1 MKKRLCSLLLALLMV
16 VTVLP
21 ATAAAAETAS
31 GTCGENLTWTL
42 DDSGTLTISGEG
54 KMWNFWGDSPW
65 KDQRESI
72 KRVVIEDGVTNIG
85 SSAFSGCTGL
95 TSVTL
100 PDSVTSIGSSAFE
113 DCTGLTS
120 VTIPDSV
127 KTIRGKAF
135 AGCTNLTTVTIPKSV
150 FDIAKDSFS
159 GCSNLKDIFYGST
172 RIMWDILNVSVTKS
186 VTIHCAETGDSI
198 TVSGNCGY
206 YDEDGDY
213 SDDLTWVLDDGVLT
227 VSGEGGMPS
236 LADGDYDNDGMW
248 ICQPWK
254 NYSGYIRSVVIGD
267 GVTGIGKFVFSKCS
281 VLEEITIPKGVT
293 YIGEGAFSDCPA
305 LKKVNYDAE
314 SADVSNP
321 VYMYDRDPFDE
332 DDNVFA
338 VYSAFARSGDSET
351 GFHIVFGN
359 SVKKIPEYL
368 ITGCKNVTKITI
380 GKSLQNFEYRATQG
394 CSGLK
399 EVEVDADNPN
409 FAARNGMLLSKDMT
423 TLVRCLSTQ
432 SGHVVIPDSV
442 KTIDGGAFS
451 GCKGLTTVTIPESVS
466 SIGSRAFYGC
476 ENVTEIYYNARN
488 VEDKQSNS
496 GVFSQVGKKVDGG
509 SCLIIGAGVQRIPAY
524 LFAKE
529 SHMDFDSE
537 VGLEWEHKAFPHISA
552 VKILSQTCSIGT
564 AAFYGCDELTSV
576 SFSQGLT
583 KIESDAF
590 LDCKRLTAVSIP
602 SSVTSIDDHAF
613 AGCTALTSLTI
624 PEGVSQIGG
633 SAFSGCSKLTKVS
646 VPGSVTSI
654 GIYAFGECTALTS
667 LTISE
672 GVSKIGDSAFSG
684 CSKLTKV
691 SIPSSVTSMTGAA
704 FAHCSGL
711 TAIEINNKNP
721 DFINKGKMVFSKDLK
736 TLVWFPSQETGSVHI
751 PVGVTAIGNGAFTDC
766 SGLTEVVI
774 PEGVASIGDDAFY
787 GCTKLTEVTFP
798 KSVTSIGGGAFYG
811 CSGLTEVTI
820 PEKVTH
826 IGGDAFANCTGL
838 TLINYN
844 AKSADMAGNSAFG
857 SNTRYEA
864 NDIKLVIGE
873 GVLQIPSQV
882 FSGYIFGDDTTD
894 YDDVEPD
901 YIYVVPQITSVMIP
915 TSVTEIG
922 EWAFE
927 FSELKTVYYSGTKE
941 QWEKISG
948 HDTSYLRD
956 AEKNYDH
963 SHKYTDEV
971 VSPTC
976 TEKGYTKHTCVCGYA
991 VCDTYVPVKHTYK
1004 NGVCTR
1010 CGAKNPNNK
1019 PAAPAVKPDYLLST
1033 GKPYLKWKAVDGAV
1047 KYYVYRSGSKDGT
1060 YILLGTTTN
1069 LNYTDSKANAGYIYY
1084 YKVKAVNASGVK
1096 SSYSMAVT
1104 ALCHCARPALN
1115 GAQYLASTGKPYLSW
1130 GAVTGAG
1137 KYYVY
1142 RAGSQNGAYK
1152 YIGSTTKTN
1161 YTDTTASAGYTYY
1174 YKVEAVS
1181 KVRSAANSANSKA
1194 LAVNSHCARPVVK
1207 PDYLAST
1214 GKPYL
1219 KWSAVTGASKYEVYR
1234 AGSQNGTYKYIGSTT
1249 KTNYTDTTASAG
1261 YAYYYKVKAVSKV
1274 KAAANSAYSTV
1285 VKATC
1290 HCAKPVVKIALTQKG
1305 DPKLTWNTV
1314 AGAGKYEVYR
1324 ATSKNG
1330 TYTKMFTTTNRS
1342 YTNTNARA
1350 GTTYYYKVKAI
1361 SRVRSTA
1368 NSSFS
1373 AIKSI
1378 RAR

>member
-1 MKKRLCSLLLALLMV
+1 ML
-16 VTVLP
+16 
-21 ATAAAAETAS
+21 S
-31 GTCGENLTWTL
+31 G
-42 DDSGTLTISGEG
+42 
-54 KMWNFWGDSPW
+54 
-65 KDQRESI
+65 
-72 KRVVIEDGVTNIG
+72 
-85 SSAFSGCTGL
+85 A
-95 TSVTL
+95 
-100 PDSVTSIGSSAFE
+100 
-113 DCTGLTS
+113 
-120 VTIPDSV
+120 
-127 KTIRGKAF
+127 
-135 AGCTNLTTVTIPKSV
+135 
-150 FDIAKDSFS
+150 
-159 GCSNLKDIFYGST
+159 
-172 RIMWDILNVSVTKS
+172 
-186 VTIHCAETGDSI
+186 
-198 TVSGNCGY
+198 
-206 YDEDGDY
+206 
-213 SDDLTWVLDDGVLT
+213 
-227 VSGEGGMPS
+227 
-236 LADGDYDNDGMW
+236 
-248 ICQPWK
+248 
-254 NYSGYIRSVVIGD
+254 
-267 GVTGIGKFVFSKCS
+267 
-281 VLEEITIPKGVT
+281 
-293 YIGEGAFSDCPA
+293 
-305 LKKVNYDAE
+305 
-314 SADVSNP
+314 
-321 VYMYDRDPFDE
+321 
-332 DDNVFA
+332 
-338 VYSAFARSGDSET
+338 
-351 GFHIVFGN
+351 
-359 SVKKIPEYL
+359 
-368 ITGCKNVTKITI
+368 
-380 GKSLQNFEYRATQG
+380 
-394 CSGLK
+394 
-399 EVEVDADNPN
+399 
-409 FAARNGMLLSKDMT
+409 
-423 TLVRCLSTQ
+423 
-432 SGHVVIPDSV
+432 
-442 KTIDGGAFS
+442 
-451 GCKGLTTVTIPESVS
+451 
-466 SIGSRAFYGC
+466 
-476 ENVTEIYYNARN
+476 
-488 VEDKQSNS
+488 
-496 GVFSQVGKKVDGG
+496 
-509 SCLIIGAGVQRIPAY
+509 
-524 LFAKE
+524 
-529 SHMDFDSE
+529 
-537 VGLEWEHKAFPHISA
+537 
-552 VKILSQTCSIGT
+552 CSIGRG
-564 AAFYGCDELTSV
+564 AFYGCDELTSV

-590 LDCKRLTAVSIP
+590 LDCKKLTSVSIP
-602 SSVTSIDDHAF
+602 SSVASIDDHAF
-613 AGCTALTSLTI
+613 AG
-624 PEGVSQIGG
+624 
-633 SAFSGCSKLTKVS
+633 
-646 VPGSVTSI
+646 
-654 GIYAFGECTALTS
+654 CTALTS

-721 DFINKGKMVFSKDLK
+721 DFINKGKMVLSKDLK
-736 TLVWFPSQETGSVHI
+736 TLVWFPRQETGSVHI

-927 FSELKTVYYSGTKE
+927 YSKLKTVYYSGTKK
-941 QWEKISG
+941 QWEKIPGS
-948 HDTSYLRD
+948 DEYSLSM
-956 AEKNYDH
+956 AEKKYDH

-1010 CGAKNPNNK
+1010 CGDEDPNYK
-1019 PAAPAVKPDYLLST
+1019 PAAPAAPAVKPDYLLST

-1047 KYYVYRSGSKDGT
+1047 KYYVYRSGSKSGT
-1060 YILLGTTTN
+1060 YQYIGTATK
-1069 LNYTDSKANAGYIYY
+1069 LNYTDTSAKPGYYYY
-1084 YKVKAVNASGVK
+1084 YKVRAVNASGVK
-1096 SSYSMAVT
+1096 SSYSAAAT
-1104 ALCHCARPALN
+1104 ALCHCARPELN
-1115 GAQYLASTGKPYLSW
+1115 GAQYLASTGKPYLKWS
-1130 GAVTGAG
+1130 AVTGAS

-1142 RAGSQNGAYK
+1142 RAGSQNGSYK

-1249 KTNYTDTTASAG
+1249 KTNYTDTTAGAG

-1274 KAAANSAYSTV
+1274 KTAANSAYSTV

-1290 HCAKPVVKIALTQKG
+1290 HCAKPVVKITTSSGK
-1305 DPKLTWNTV
+1305 PKLTWNAV

-1361 SRVRSTA
+1361 SRVRSAA
-1368 NSSFS
+1368 NSSYS
-1373 AIKSI
+1373 VVKSI

>member
-1 MKKRLCSLLLALLMV
+1 MKKRICSLLLALLMM

-21 ATAAAAETAS
+21 TTASAAETAS
-31 GTCGENLTWTL
+31 GTFGAYGDNLIWTL

-54 KMWNFWGDSPW
+54 QMMEYYYPDSGWTSPW
-65 KDQRESI
+65 NDRKESI
-72 KRVVIEDGVTNIG
+72 KRVVIGNGVTDIG
-85 SSAFSGCTGL
+85 WYAFSGCTGL
-95 TSVTL
+95 TSVTI
-100 PDSVTSIGSSAFE
+100 PNSVISIGGSAFY

-127 KTIRGKAF
+127 ASIGEDAF
-135 AGCTNLTTVTIPKSV
+135 SGCKGLASVTIP
-150 FDIAKDSFS
+150 D
-159 GCSNLKDIFYGST
+159 
-172 RIMWDILNVSVTKS
+172 SVT
-186 VTIHCAETGDSI
+186 SI
-198 TVSGNCGY
+198 GAYAFQG
-206 YDEDGDY
+206 
-213 SDDLTWVLDDGVLT
+213 
-227 VSGEGGMPS
+227 
-236 LADGDYDNDGMW
+236 
-248 ICQPWK
+248 
-254 NYSGYIRSVVIGD
+254 
-267 GVTGIGKFVFSKCS
+267 CS
-281 VLEEITIPKGVT
+281 VLEEITIPKGVRS
-293 YIGEGAFSDCPA
+293 IGEGAFSDCPA

-314 SADVSNP
+314 SAQVSR
-321 VYMYDRDPFDE
+321 YGE
-332 DDNVFA
+332 GQADDYEA
-338 VYSAFARSGDSET
+338 VSVFARSGKSKT
-351 GFHIVFGN
+351 GLHIVFGN
-359 SVKKIPEYL
+359 SVKKIPEDL
-368 ITGCKNVTKITI
+368 ISSCAVTKITI
-380 GKSLQNFEYRATQG
+380 GKSLQEFDYRVIQG
-394 CSGLK
+394 CTHLT

-409 FAARNGMLLSKDMT
+409 FIGQGGMLLSKDMK
-423 TLVRCLSTQ
+423 TLLRCLSTQ
-432 SGHVVIPDSV
+432 VERVVIPDSV
-442 KTIDGGAFS
+442 TTIGEGAFS
-451 GCKGLTTVTIPESVS
+451 GCVKLTSLTIPESVNAIGNGAFSGCVSLTSLTIPENVS
-466 SIGSRAFYGC
+466 SIGSGAFYGC

-524 LFAKE
+524 LFAQE
-529 SHMDFDSE
+529 ECYDNEVHYYYEISPNISE
-537 VGLEWEHKAFPHISA
+537 IKM
-552 VKILSQTCSIGT
+552 LSGACSIGRG
-564 AAFYGCDELTSV
+564 AFYGCDELTSV

-590 LDCKRLTAVSIP
+590 LDCKKLTSVSIP
-602 SSVTSIDDHAF
+602 SSVASIDDHAF

-624 PEGVSQIGG
+624 SEGVSKIGD

-646 VPGSVTSI
+646 VPGSVASI
-654 GIYAFGECTALTS
+654 DDHAFAGCTALTS

-721 DFINKGKMVFSKDLK
+721 DFINKGKMVLSKDLK

-811 CSGLTEVTI
+811 CTGLTEVTI

-826 IGGDAFANCTGL
+826 IGSDAFANCTGL

-857 SNTRYEA
+857 SNTIYEA

-873 GVLQIPSQV
+873 GVLRIPSQV

-922 EWAFE
+922 ERAFE
-927 FSELKTVYYSGTKE
+927 FSELKTVYYSGTKK

-948 HDTSYLRD
+948 LDTSYLHD
-956 AEKNYDH
+956 AEKNYNH
-963 SHKYTDEV
+963 SHEYTDEV

-976 TEKGYTKHTCVCGYA
+976 TEKGYTKHTCVCGHA

-1010 CGAKNPNNK
+1010 CGDEDPNYK
-1019 PAAPAVKPDYLLST
+1019 PAAPAAPAVKPDYLLST

-1047 KYYVYRSGSKDGT
+1047 KYYVYRGGSKSGT
-1060 YILLGTTTN
+1060 YQHIGTATK
-1069 LNYTDSKANAGYIYY
+1069 LNYTDTTAKPGYYYY

-1096 SSYSMAVT
+1096 SSYSAAVT
-1104 ALCHCARPALN
+1104 ALCHCARPELN
-1115 GAQYLASTGKPYLSW
+1115 SAQYLSSSGKPYLSW
-1130 GAVTGAG
+1130 GAVTGAS

-1142 RAGSQNGAYK
+1142 RAGSQNGTYK

-1249 KTNYTDTTASAG
+1249 KTGYTDTTASAG

-1274 KAAANSAYSTV
+1274 KTAANSAYSTV

-1290 HCAKPVVKIALTQKG
+1290 HCAKPVVKITTSSGK
-1305 DPKLTWNTV
+1305 PKLTWNAV

-1342 YTNTNARA
+1342 YTNTNARP

-1368 NSSFS
+1368 NSSYS
-1373 AIKSI
+1373 VVKSI

>member
-1 MKKRLCSLLLALLMV
+1 MQKRLCSLLLALLMM

-21 ATAAAAETAS
+21 TTASAAETAS
-31 GTCGENLTWTL
+31 GTFGAYGDNLIWTL

-54 KMWNFWGDSPW
+54 QMMEYYYPDSGWTSPW
-65 KDQRESI
+65 NDRKESI
-72 KRVVIEDGVTNIG
+72 KRVVIGNGVTDIG
-85 SSAFSGCTGL
+85 WYAFSGCTGL
-95 TSVTL
+95 TSVTI
-100 PDSVTSIGSSAFE
+100 PNSVISIGGSAFY

-127 KTIRGKAF
+127 ASIGEDAF
-135 AGCTNLTTVTIPKSV
+135 SGCKGLASVTIP
-150 FDIAKDSFS
+150 D
-159 GCSNLKDIFYGST
+159 
-172 RIMWDILNVSVTKS
+172 SVT
-186 VTIHCAETGDSI
+186 SI
-198 TVSGNCGY
+198 GAYAFQG
-206 YDEDGDY
+206 
-213 SDDLTWVLDDGVLT
+213 
-227 VSGEGGMPS
+227 
-236 LADGDYDNDGMW
+236 
-248 ICQPWK
+248 
-254 NYSGYIRSVVIGD
+254 
-267 GVTGIGKFVFSKCS
+267 CS
-281 VLEEITIPKGVT
+281 VLEEITIPKGVRS
-293 YIGEGAFSDCPA
+293 IGEGAFSDCPA

-314 SADVSNP
+314 SAQVST
-321 VYMYDRDPFDE
+321 YGE
-332 DDNVFA
+332 ADNYEA
-338 VYSAFARSGDSET
+338 VSVFARSGNSKT
-351 GFHIVFGN
+351 GLHIVFGN
-359 SVKKIPEYL
+359 SVKKIPEDL
-368 ITGCKNVTKITI
+368 ISSCAVTKITI
-380 GKSLQNFEYRATQG
+380 GKSLQEFDYRVIQG
-394 CSGLK
+394 CTHLT

-409 FAARNGMLLSKDMT
+409 FIGQGGMLLSKDMK
-423 TLVRCLSTQ
+423 TLLRCLSTQ
-432 SGHVVIPDSV
+432 VERVVIPDSV
-442 KTIDGGAFS
+442 TTIGEGAFS
-451 GCKGLTTVTIPESVS
+451 GCVKLTSLTIPESVNAIGNGAFSGCVSLTSLTIPESVNAIGNGAFSGCVSLTSLTIPENVS
-466 SIGSRAFYGC
+466 SIGDRAFYGC
-476 ENVTEIYYNARN
+476 ENVTEIHYNAKA
-488 VEDKQSNS
+488 VEDKKSDSCVFVRVGSKAS
-496 GVFSQVGKKVDGG
+496 GGAR
-509 SCLIIGAGVQRIPAY
+509 LIIGAGVQRIPAY
-524 LFAKE
+524 LFAQE
-529 SHMDFDSE
+529 ECYDNEVHYYYEISPNISE
-537 VGLEWEHKAFPHISA
+537 IKM
-552 VKILSQTCSIGT
+552 LSGACSIGWG
-564 AAFYGCDELTSV
+564 AFYGCDELTSV

-590 LDCKRLTAVSIP
+590 LDCKKLTSVSIP
-602 SSVTSIDDHAF
+602 SSVASIDDYAF

-624 PEGVSQIGG
+624 SEGVSKIGD

-736 TLVWFPSQETGSVHI
+736 TLVWFPSQETSSVHI

-798 KSVTSIGGGAFYG
+798 KSVTSIGDGAFYG
-811 CSGLTEVTI
+811 CTGLTEVTI

-826 IGGDAFANCTGL
+826 IGSDAFANCTGL
-838 TLINYN
+838 TLVNYN

-1047 KYYVYRSGSKDGT
+1047 KYYVYRSGSKSGT
-1060 YILLGTTTN
+1060 YKLLGT
-1069 LNYTDSKANAGYIYY
+1069 
-1084 YKVKAVNASGVK
+1084 
-1096 SSYSMAVT
+1096 
-1104 ALCHCARPALN
+1104 
-1115 GAQYLASTGKPYLSW
+1115 
-1130 GAVTGAG
+1130 
-1137 KYYVY
+1137 
-1142 RAGSQNGAYK
+1142 
-1152 YIGSTTKTN
+1152 TTKTN

-1174 YKVEAVS
+1174 YKVKTVNASGVKSSYSAAVSAISHCAKPTVKAEYTVSSGKPYLKWSTVTGASKYQVYRAGSQNGTYKLLGTTTKTNYTDTTASAGYTYYYKVKAVS
-1181 KVRSAANSANSKA
+1181 KVKTAANSAYSAVVKA
-1194 LAVNSHCARPVVK
+1194 VSHCARPVVK

-1249 KTNYTDTTASAG
+1249 KTGYTDTNASAG
-1261 YAYYYKVKAVSKV
+1261 YAYYYKVKAISNV
-1274 KAAANSAYSTV
+1274 KSTANSSYSTV

-1305 DPKLTWNTV
+1305 KPKLTWNAV